1 LPEEKPTTLET
12 LIRGIQRRTD
22 LLLAAAIVGILI
34 FMIIPLPSFLLDILL
49 AINITCS
56 LMILLVP
63 LYAINP
69 LEFSVFP
76 GILLMVTLF
85 RLSLNV
91 ASTRLILGEA
101 YAGQV
106 IEAFGHFVV
115 GGNYVVGLV
124 IFIILIIINFVVITK
139 GSGRI
144 AEVAAR
150 FTLDAMPGKQMAIDA
165 DLNAGMIDERE
176 ARRRRDE
183 IRKEAD
189 FYGAMDGA
197 SKFVRGDAIAGLLI
211 TAINILGGLVIGVL
225 QLDMGLSDAL
235 STYTILTVGDGLISQ
250 IPALLVST
258 SAGIIVTKTRSE
270 DDFAKTMTTQLFNKP
285 RATYV
290 SGGVLLGMGLV
301 PGLPTV
307 PFVILGLLTLG
318 IGYASQNVRPAKV
331 EELLPEPEPEAPK
344 EQIES
349 YLHVDPLEVEIGYGL
364 ISMIDA
370 NQGGDLLDNLT
381 MIRKQIAQELG
392 IIVPPMRIRDNVQLN
407 SNEYLIRMK
416 GNEVG
421 RGEVMKGYYL
431 ALVPDGQDDEMEGIK
446 TIDPTFKMPAYWMSQ
461 EQKERAELK
470 GYTVVDSTAVISTH
484 LLEVVKANAHKIL
497 DRQAVQRLLDN
508 IKKENAAVV
517 DELVPNLLS
526 VGAVQNVLRN
536 LLHEIIPIRDLST
549 ILETLADRA
558 TMTKDPEILTEF
570 VRVALAETITNLYKN
585 ESGEIYVMTLD
596 SKLEEHM
603 LSQLAGGKQP
613 GQNFN
618 LPPAAVKKIFE
629 QAASKMQQLISTSG
643 KAILLTGPRVRRY
656 VRVFLS
662 SVYPNLVVLSFAE
675 LLPDVIINSI
685 GSIGVT
691 NYD

>member
-1 LPEEKPTTLET
+1 
-12 LIRGIQRRTD
+12 
-22 LLLAAAIVGILI
+22 
-34 FMIIPLPSFLLDILL
+34 
-49 AINITCS
+49 
-56 LMILLVP
+56 
-63 LYAINP
+63 
-69 LEFSVFP
+69 
-76 GILLMVTLF
+76 
-85 RLSLNV
+85 
-91 ASTRLILGEA
+91 
-101 YAGQV
+101 
-106 IEAFGHFVV
+106 
-115 GGNYVVGLV
+115 
-124 IFIILIIINFVVITK
+124 
-139 GSGRI
+139 
-144 AEVAAR
+144 
-150 FTLDAMPGKQMAIDA
+150 
-165 DLNAGMIDERE
+165 
-176 ARRRRDE
+176 
-183 IRKEAD
+183 
-189 FYGAMDGA
+189 
-197 SKFVRGDAIAGLLI
+197 
-211 TAINILGGLVIGVL
+211 
-225 QLDMGLSDAL
+225 
-235 STYTILTVGDGLISQ
+235 
-250 IPALLVST
+250 
-258 SAGIIVTKTRSE
+258 
-270 DDFAKTMTTQLFNKP
+270 
-285 RATYV
+285 
-290 SGGVLLGMGLV
+290 
-301 PGLPTV
+301 
-307 PFVILGLLTLG
+307 
-318 IGYASQNVRPAKV
+318 
-331 EELLPEPEPEAPK
+331 
-344 EQIES
+344 
-349 YLHVDPLEVEIGYGL
+349 
-364 ISMIDA
+364 
-370 NQGGDLLDNLT
+370 
-381 MIRKQIAQELG
+381 
-392 IIVPPMRIRDNVQLN
+392 
-407 SNEYLIRMK
+407 
-416 GNEVG
+416 
-421 RGEVMKGYYL
+421 
-431 ALVPDGQDDEMEGIK
+431 MEGIK